1 VPSRKKPAF
10 ESIDWDKVDMAD
22 LDSDLEDEDENENK
36 PVDMMQKYLD
46 SLNPGLKLTYL
57 LFPLCC
63 FMHQCCVCVACVRVC
78 VRLELIFTALFL
90 AEVKERERQKEE
102 EKLMKKQKR
111 EKHKAKGP
119 WDDWIAL
126 NWMDWFT
133 LGIIILQVRFFFLMR
148 TFELS
153 SFSPSSFR
161 FWCVPSPRSKSRF
174 RSRPY
179 TTSSTT
185 QRSSPA

>member
-1 VPSRKKPAF
+1 MPSRKKPAF

-22 LDSDLEDEDENENK
+22 LDSDLDEDENENK

-46 SLNPGLKLTYL
+46 SLNPGLKLTCL

-63 FMHQCCVCVACVRVC
+63 FMQQCCEC
-78 VRLELIFTALFL
+78 VRLELMIFTALFL
-90 AEVKERERQKEE
+90 AEVKERERKKEE
-102 EKLMKKQKR
+102 ETLMKKQKR

-133 LGIIILQVRFFFLMR
+133 LGIIILQVRFFFFFLMR

-179 TTSSTT
+179 TTSSIT